1 MESVMAKGLITEE
14 EMNERLAFATA
25 RWRTAQAELERLRE
39 ENLQL
44 RNRLADEG
52 RRQEG
57 RRATRGA
64 GLLLRSGTN
73 RAEDGRLQ
81 SPEGRSRK

>member
-44 RNRLADEG
+44 RNRLAMRVGPGVRVPSEDDENIAKEQG
-52 RRQEG
+52 
-57 RRATRGA
+57 
-64 GLLLRSGTN
+64 
-73 RAEDGRLQ
+73 
-81 SPEGRSRK
+81 